1 MFNLKRKEKKNSEKE
16 KKLYLIRENAR
27 MEKWSS
33 MIRNFD
39 SFRLNNYKKLKD
51 RTKKGIPDCLRGYVW
66 YYFGNVQKYLN
77 MEENKGLYE
86 KLLYDTTIN
95 KETEDL
101 IACDIDRTFPK
112 HTFFKDKYG
121 LG

>member
-1 MFNLKRKEKKNSEKE
+1 
-16 KKLYLIRENAR
+16 
-27 MEKWSS
+27 
-33 MIRNFD
+33 
-39 SFRLNNYKKLKD
+39 
-51 RTKKGIPDCLRGYVW
+51 
-66 YYFGNVQKYLN
+66 

-86 KLLYDTTIN
+86 KLLYDESVN
-95 KETEDL
+95 LETENT

>member
-1 MFNLKRKEKKNSEKE
+1 
-16 KKLYLIRENAR
+16 

-33 MIRNFD
+33 MIRNMDYLFTNN
-39 SFRLNNYKKLKD
+39 LNKLKY
-51 RTKKGIPDCLRGYVW
+51 RTRKGIPDCLRGYVW

-86 KLLYDTTIN
+86 KLLYDESVN
-95 KETEDL
+95 LETENT